1 MTTSVTKER
10 MNSIERKALF
20 GLATLYA
27 FRMMGLFMVL
37 PVMMTYGEV
46 LRGSTAG
53 LLGLALGAYGITQ
66 SVFQIP
72 LGWLSDRIGRKPVI
86 AGGLIVF
93 ALGSVLA
100 ALSDSMFWVI
110 MGRILQGSGA
120 IASSTMA
127 LLTDLTREQFR
138 TKALAFVGITIGLS
152 FTVSMML
159 GPWIA
164 LAWGISGIFWL
175 SALMSICGLV
185 VLAWLVPDAPQ
196 NSGRLSN
203 GHFLQDAKR
212 VLTIPDLLRLNFG
225 IFSLHMGLMAT
236 FIVVPLRLVAGGLS
250 ESLHGWLYA
259 PVMVLAFVLMIPFMV
274 IGEKKQL
281 LVPMFSGAIGLL
293 IVVQFLFITVG
304 EGWAVIGLLLV
315 LYFMAFNYL
324 EAAMPSL
331 LSRLV
336 PLDIKGTAMGV
347 FNTSQ
352 FIGAAIGG
360 VVGGALFERY
370 GFTGVFSGLALLLA
384 FWLLVSLGQKMPES
398 IKQLVIQAP
407 EPRDGD
413 IDWVAR
419 ISESLLLLDGVEFV
433 EIHEE
438 NREAHVHYKPAK
450 ITENTVKNVI
460 HSDTKITH

>member
-1 MTTSVTKER
+1 

-37 PVMMTYGEV
+37 PVMMTYGEA
-46 LRGSTAG
+46 LTGSTAA

-72 LGWLSDRIGRKPVI
+72 LGWLSDRVGRKPVI
-86 AGGLIVF
+86 AAGLVVF
-93 ALGSVLA
+93 ALGSILA
-100 ALSDSMFWVI
+100 ALSDSVFWVI
-110 MGRILQGSGA
+110 AGRVLQGSGA

-138 TKALAFVGITIGLS
+138 TRALASIGITIGLS
-152 FTVSMML
+152 FTFSMML

-164 LAWGISGIFWL
+164 VGWGISGIFWL
-175 SALMSICGLV
+175 SALMSVCGLA
-185 VLAWLVPDAPQ
+185 VLIWLVPDAPK
-196 NSGRLSN
+196 NAGLLSN
-203 GHFLQDAKR
+203 GHFLQDAQR
-212 VLTIPDLLRLNFG
+212 VLAMPDLLRLNFG

-236 FIVVPLRLVAGGLS
+236 FIVVPLSLVDGGLA

-259 PVMVLAFVLMIPFMV
+259 PVMVLAFMLMIPFMIV
-274 IGEKKQL
+274 AEKKQL
-281 LVPMFSGAIGLL
+281 LVPMFSSAIILL
-293 IVVQFLFITVG
+293 VMVQFLFISFG
-304 EGWAVIGLLLV
+304 NDWMVIGGLLV

-360 VVGGALFERY
+360 VAGGSLFEHFGY
-370 GFTGVFSGLALLLA
+370 TGVFTGVAILLGV
-384 FWLLVSLGQKMPES
+384 WLVVSLGQKMPAS
-398 IKQLVIQAP
+398 IKRLVIKVP
-407 EPRDGD
+407 EPQPDD
-413 IDWVAR
+413 FDWVGR
-419 ISESLLLLDGVEFV
+419 LSESLLQLDGVEFV

-438 NREAHVHYKPAK
+438 ARETHVHYKPTRV
-450 ITENTVKNVI
+450 TEKTVKNVI
-460 HSDTKITH
+460 HSDTKFTH